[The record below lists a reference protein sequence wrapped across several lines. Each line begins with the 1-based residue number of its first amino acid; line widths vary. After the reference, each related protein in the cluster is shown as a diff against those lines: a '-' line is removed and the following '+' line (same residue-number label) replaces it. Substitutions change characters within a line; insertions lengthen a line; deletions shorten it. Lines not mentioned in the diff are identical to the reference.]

1 MTWSQSERAS
11 KWCFGCISVLLDSG
25 FDPWVGKIPWRRERL
40 PTPLLCSGE
49 CHGLYSPWGH
59 KELDTTER
67 LSQTQVCGALPWTPT
82 EAITS
87 FHGIRSLHGQG
98 ELASPFLTTLW
109 ELRILEFLA
118 QTSLSLLTGLVRA
131 SSQVCPTENGL
142 QSWWMLHKPQGPLT
156 EGDSGQN

>member
-1 MTWSQSERAS
+1 MKSEWKSLQMVFWMHFSAS
-11 KWCFGCISVLLDSG
+11 RLWVRSLGWE
-25 FDPWVGKIPWRRERL
+25 DPLEKGKATHSTTL
-40 PTPLLCSGE
+40 PGE
-49 CHGLYSPWGH
+49 CHGLYSPWGR

-87 FHGIRSLHGQG
+87 FHGIRSLRGQG
-98 ELASPFLTTLW
+98 QLASPFLTTLW

-118 QTSLSLLTGLVRA
+118 QISLSLITGPVRA

-142 QSWWMLHKPQGPLT
+142 QSWWMPHKPQGPLT
-156 EGDSGQN
+156 EGDSGQS